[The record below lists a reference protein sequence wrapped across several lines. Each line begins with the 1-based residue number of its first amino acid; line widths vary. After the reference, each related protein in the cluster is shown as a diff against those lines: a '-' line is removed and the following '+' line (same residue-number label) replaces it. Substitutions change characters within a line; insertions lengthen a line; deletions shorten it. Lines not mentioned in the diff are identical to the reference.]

1 MPVTGESEGR
11 VGEALAEYVARG
23 LFDATH
29 GADADLEEGDP
40 EGLVRDVH
48 VYSQLW
54 FSEEGHDDLDTGIAQ
69 LPLEFFDFDYDAA
82 RWHSNTID
90 PSVIARAHILRLAHG
105 WRGETALH
113 TYLKQKPMLIT
124 ALGFEGLP
132 DQSTLNRA
140 WKKFSPE
147 HQRAIEDAARE
158 VVGIARYYD
167 VPAPARAF
175 QPEQDREDGEE
186 NPSKRALTVKKTKE
200 VWEHGKR
207 HICDGYSLDRA
218 NQWQIPES
226 RFWQQQTFAGLLD
239 DSCIQDGARSADY
252 EIEDAPSGWAHR
264 DQVQKMDVED
274 IREMHR
280 NVAESLIKMGRQR
293 SHFDRG
299 VTVAIDGTKSPR
311 EFQGHIDRDEDGNNL
326 EPWILG
332 YKDEGPR
339 YQWAAVQIVD
349 GGLPIVLDVIPV
361 ERGMKR
367 YDIVDKLLSEAKDL
381 IRIDEVQVDREFDN
395 DDVRE
400 VINDHDMI
408 HRMPAKKNTSIR
420 GKCTELQRKGASAH
434 IIEDG
439 GLAGPSWKTIFVP
452 ATNTEVHE
460 PVEGDLDLPEDGDH
474 DQGAEDA
481 SQRSKGIQEELVEDF
496 GDVMDVED
504 DEESRQMFDD
514 FLDDIHEE
522 EEEQP
527 IRGSDADVESYAI
540 FRTNDPAASGADLDN
555 EKDVIEVA
563 ERAVRK
569 YSARWAIE
577 EGFKKIK
584 QFMVLTTSRDHEY
597 RFFNF
602 AFAASL
608 NNIWRMVDLLVQ
620 LSLGRDYDGSPFVTA
635 QEFLSCAKNHFDLDT
650 PPPPLEFG
658 AV

>member
-1 MPVTGESEGR
+1 MPVTGQSEGH

-29 GADADLEEGDP
+29 GADSDLEEGDP

-54 FSEEGHDDLDTGIAQ
+54 FSEEGHDDLDQGIAQ
-69 LPLEFFDFDYDAA
+69 LPLEFFDFEYDAA

-90 PSVIARAHILRLAHG
+90 PSIIARAHILRLAHG
-105 WRGETALH
+105 WTGETTLH
-113 TYLKQKPMLIT
+113 TYLKKKPMLIT
-124 ALGFEGLP
+124 ALGFESLP

-147 HQRAIEDAARE
+147 HQHAIEDAARE

-167 VPAPARAF
+167 VPAPAKPF
-175 QPEQDREDGEE
+175 QPEQEREDGDE
-186 NPSKRALTVKKTKE
+186 NPSKRGLTVKRTKE
-200 VWEHGKR
+200 IWGYGKR
-207 HICDGYSLDRA
+207 HICDGYDLDRA
-218 NQWQIPES
+218 PQYQIPES
-226 RFWQQQTFAGLLD
+226 RFWQQQAFAGLLD

-252 EIEDAPSGWAHR
+252 EIEDAPSGWTHR
-264 DQVQKMDVED
+264 EQVQKMDIED

-311 EFQGHIDRDEDGNNL
+311 EFQGHIDRDEDGNNQ

-339 YQWAAVQIVD
+339 YQWAAVQIVE
-349 GGLPIVLDVIPV
+349 GGLPIVLDVVPV
-361 ERGMKR
+361 KRGMKR
-367 YDIVDKLLSEAKDL
+367 YDIVDELLSEAKDL

-395 DDVRE
+395 DDVRG
-400 VINDHDMI
+400 VVADHGMTF
-408 HRMPAKKNTSIR
+408 RMPAMKNASIR
-420 GKCTELQRKGASAH
+420 GTCTDLRRQGASAH

-439 GLAGPSWKTIFVP
+439 GLGGPSWKTLFVP
-452 ATNTEVHE
+452 ATNTEVHK
-460 PVEGDLDLPEDGDH
+460 PVEGDLDTEEDD
-474 DQGAEDA
+474 EDELT
-481 SQRSKGIQEELVEDF
+481 IQEELLDDF
-496 GDVMDVED
+496 GEMTDTG
-504 DEESRQMFDD
+504 EEEGRRMFED
-514 FLDDIHEE
+514 FLDGLHEE
-522 EEEQP
+522 EEKQP
-527 IRGSDADVESYAI
+527 IRGSDADVDSYAI
-540 FRTNDPAASGADLDN
+540 FRTNDPAASGADLED

-569 YSARWAIE
+569 YRARWAIE

-620 LSLGRDYDGSPFVTA
+620 LSLGREYDGSPFVTA
-635 QEFLSCAKNHFDLDT
+635 QEFLACAKNHFDLDT